1 MNPQSSPEQQ
11 QKIVRKQTRLNELLQ
26 EFQQIQTGTPIR
38 QEIIK
43 RIENL
48 DPAKPRRLLLYIAN
62 MVNPNSAIN
71 PGHTVPIGDAL
82 ADIQQGDNLDLMIH
96 TNGGSG
102 EAAEKI
108 VEMCRHRCSGEF
120 RVIIPNMAKS
130 AGTLIAL
137 GADKIIMGHCS
148 EVGPIDPQIRIT
160 VGNMPQYV
168 SAWTF
173 IRARDE
179 LAAKVNEAIAK
190 RENPAALLQ
199 QLATIDSVF
208 VKHCEQLMEFS
219 QKVGGKWI
227 ADRLKANKVEPQEAS
242 TQASKVIEFLSDVEE
257 HIVHGR
263 LILARELAEN
273 CQPPLSVEELQESS
287 ELWQL
292 IWELYL
298 RCEFFLMIQNSPMP
312 MVGVPNKAVL
322 IETARVSFTL
332 NG

>member
-1 MNPQSSPEQQ
+1 
-11 QKIVRKQTRLNELLQ
+11 
-26 EFQQIQTGTPIR
+26 
-38 QEIIK
+38 
-43 RIENL
+43 
-48 DPAKPRRLLLYIAN
+48 
-62 MVNPNSAIN
+62 
-71 PGHTVPIGDAL
+71 
-82 ADIQQGDNLDLMIH
+82 MIH

-108 VEMCRHRCSGEF
+108 AEMCRNRCSGEF

-137 GADKIIMGHCS
+137 GADKVVMGHCS
-148 EVGPIDPQIRIT
+148 EVGPIDPQIRINI
-160 VGNMPQYV
+160 GNAPQMV

-173 IRARDE
+173 IHARDE
-179 LAAKVNEAIAK
+179 LAAKINASIAK
-190 RENPAALLQ
+190 AQNPAALLQ
-199 QLATIDSVF
+199 QLATINSVF

-227 ADRLKANKVEPQEAS
+227 SERLIAQNVDAIEAQ
-242 TQASKVIEFLSDVEE
+242 TQAQKAITFLSNVEE

-263 LILARELAEN
+263 LILARELREN
-273 CQPPLSVEELQESS
+273 CEPPLLIEELEQTS

-298 RCEFFLMIQNSPMP
+298 RCEFYLMMPNAPIQMA
-312 MVGVPNKAVL
+312 GVPNKAVL
-322 IETARVSFTL
+322 IETSRVSFTL

>member
-1 MNPQSSPEQQ
+1 MAAQEKNM
-11 QKIVRKQTRLNELLQ
+11 RKQARLHELLF
-26 EFQQIQTGTPIR
+26 EFQQLQAGTPKR
-38 QEIIK
+38 QEIIRK
-43 RIENL
+43 IENL
-48 DPAKPRRLLLYIAN
+48 DPAKPRRVLIYIAN
-62 MVNPNSAIN
+62 TTNPNSGIMPA
-71 PGHTVPIGDAL
+71 HTVPIGDAL
-82 ADIQQGDNLDLMIH
+82 ADMDGQANLDLMIH
-96 TNGGSG
+96 TFGGSG

-108 VEMCRHRCSGEF
+108 VEMCRYRCSGEF

-148 EVGPIDPQIRIT
+148 EVGPIDPQIRMNA
-160 VGNMPQYV
+160 GNAPQMV

-173 IRARDE
+173 IHARDD
-179 LAAKVNEAIAK
+179 LTNKVNETVAK
-190 RENPAALLQ
+190 GHNATALLQ

-227 ADRLKANKVEPQEAS
+227 SDRLIKRGLDQQ
-242 TQASKVIEFLSDVEE
+242 QASSNAEKVIAFLSNVEE

-263 LILARELAEN
+263 LILARELREN
-273 CQPPLSVEELQESS
+273 CAPTLDIEELQEQN

-298 RCEFFLMIQNSPMP
+298 RCEFFLMMPNAPMAMP
-312 MVGVPNKAVL
+312 GVPNKSVL
-322 IETARVSFTL
+322 IETSKVSFTL
-332 NG
+332 NS